1 MATSAN
7 KSTPYIPLAG
17 GADDG
22 WSKEDYATAT
32 CYCGAVQLEFV
43 SVTLADL
50 IIRLHISNHI
60 NHSQPKAPASST
72 RLSATAP
79 TAAKS
84 PHQCSRL
91 TLLSTTNT

>member
-43 SVTLADL
+43 SVT
-50 IIRLHISNHI
+50 
-60 NHSQPKAPASST
+60 
-72 RLSATAP
+72 
-79 TAAKS
+79 
-84 PHQCSRL
+84 
-91 TLLSTTNT
+91 

>member
-1 MATSAN
+1 MATSAD

-43 SVTLADL
+43 SLTLAHL
-50 IIRLHISNHI
+50 IIRSYVSNHI
-60 NHSQPKAPASST
+60 DHSRLKDLALST
-72 RLSATAP
+72 RLSATAQ

-84 PHQCSRL
+84 PHRCSRP
-91 TLLSTTNT
+91 TLPLTTNT

>member
-60 NHSQPKAPASST
+60 NTANPRPRPRQHVCLQLH
-72 RLSATAP
+72 RLP
-79 TAAKS
+79 QN
-84 PHQCSRL
+84 HRIHVRV
-91 TLLSTTNT
+91 